1 MAEPNASSSPGSV
14 PWRTV
19 ESFGALASVATAV
32 LLVLST
38 AYDFNF
44 LYALGLSFQ
53 ELPSTLADHVR
64 SAIVWVP
71 HALLYIGGFAVF
83 ELLTR
88 RIEGGM
94 SEEELIARSSTPRI
108 TKAFRKSPKVL
119 FAILVPLI
127 VGVDFLLGNSNEALF
142 MAAIVAW
149 GVLAFSIA
157 NHPRLGSRFTST
169 TARLFI
175 VVPLVVIW
183 VSSLGYIRGNS
194 MMRATTPTWNVEI
207 KGSTSTELRKL
218 VGLRRFSS
226 VAILVEP
233 GRRVSIVPAETV
245 VRADAIRA
253 HDADTPRAC
262 RWFGIAC
269 TQSGAKS

>member
-1 MAEPNASSSPGSV
+1 MAEPYSSSSLASV
-14 PWRTV
+14 PWRTT
-19 ESFGALASVATAV
+19 ESFGALASIATTV

-38 AYDFNF
+38 AYDFSF

-53 ELPSTLADHVR
+53 EVPSTLADHVR
-64 SAIVWVP
+64 SAIVWMP
-71 HALLYIGGFAVF
+71 HALLYIGALVVF

-94 SEEELIARSSTPRI
+94 SEEELIARSPTPRF
-108 TKAFRKSPKVL
+108 TRAFRRSPKVL

-127 VGVDFLLGNSNEALF
+127 VGVDFLIGNSDQGLF
-142 MAAIVAW
+142 MAAMVAW

-157 NHPRLGSRFTST
+157 DHPRLGSRFTST
-169 TARLFI
+169 TARLLI
-175 VVPLVVIW
+175 MVPLIVIW
-183 VSSLGYIRGNS
+183 VSSLGYARGNS
-194 MMRATTPTWNVEI
+194 MMRATASTWNVEL
-207 KGSTSTELRKL
+207 KDSTTTEVRKL

-233 GRRVSIVPAETV
+233 GRRVSIVPAEAV
-245 VRADAIRA
+245 IRADVIRA
-253 HDADTPRAC
+253 QDADTPRAC

-269 TQSGAKS
+269 MQSGARS